1 MEFLTRGTRLAG
13 FNQQNKN
20 LLDGN
25 FGTLETYIALG
36 IQRLGIV
43 LENKVCL
50 DSKLTIVAS

>member
-25 FGTLETYIALG
+25 FGSLKTYMALG
-36 IQRLGIV
+36 IQKLGLI
-43 LENKVCL
+43 LEN
-50 DSKLTIVAS
+50 